1 MAEIINLRMAK
12 KQAARKA
19 AKAQGD
25 ANAARFGRSKA
36 ERDLDR
42 ARSEKAARDLDAH
55 KRDQADNQDPPLSD
69 PGRS

>member
-1 MAEIINLRMAK
+1 MAEIINLRLAK

-25 ANAARFGRSKA
+25 VNAARFGRSKA
-36 ERDLDR
+36 DKDLDR

-55 KRDQADNQDPPLSD
+55 KRDQADNHGPDPSD